1 MIDLTYVGP
10 VQVFDVPKSSVEVIR
25 GAKTREKT
33 LSIADLDID
42 NSEEIYLQ
50 HATQK
55 LLDVIEEKNDR
66 SK

>member
-55 LLDVIEEKNDR
+55 LLDAIEEKNKR
-66 SK
+66 SR

>member
-1 MIDLTYVGP
+1 MIDLIYVGP

-33 LSIADLDID
+33 LCIADLDID

-55 LLDVIEEKNDR
+55 LLDAIEEKNKR
-66 SK
+66 SR